1 MKDPALSK
9 WVGVFWHLGLTQKIP
24 PGQILILS
32 HIMYVLIQIIYCFI
46 EFGSPSGAASNLGL
60 TIVTLADF
68 SDYDYYYDG
77 DFLYNYNGQDFFII
91 IIVVFL

>member
-1 MKDPALSK
+1 M
-9 WVGVFWHLGLTQKIP
+9 
-24 PGQILILS
+24 
-32 HIMYVLIQIIYCFI
+32 QIII

-77 DFLYNYNGQDFFII
+77 DVLYNYNGQDFF
-91 IIVVFL
+91 L

>member
-1 MKDPALSK
+1 MLQSATITSHLE
-9 WVGVFWHLGLTQKIP
+9 HLGGLGPEI
-24 PGQILILS
+24 
-32 HIMYVLIQIIYCFI
+32 I
-46 EFGSPSGAASNLGL
+46 EFGPPSGAASNLGL

-68 SDYDYYYDG
+68 SDYYYYDDCG